1 MSQIDVKP
9 GPDSDCG
16 WWPPGAGEPGSDWTF
31 EPACLRLSYEGPG
44 ESLDVHVMTPHGPR
58 ALAAIPVAAIA
69 EILAGHPQ
77 DEADAANDEG
87 EAVYEAVLHHLVG
100 LVGSEIEVQV
110 GLVAAPS
117 PLATLTGTLWA
128 AADIEWRGDAVL
140 FFAVGD
146 IVNGFYIGREQF
158 VRADAHAS
166 HSEDGTLELVDADG
180 GTLRI
185 RYKALDQE

>member
-16 WWPPGAGEPGSDWTF
+16 WWPPGAGEPGCDWTF
-31 EPACLRLSYEGPG
+31 EPACLRLSYDGPG
-44 ESLDVHVMTPHGPR
+44 ESLDVHVMTPQGPR

-69 EILAGHPQ
+69 QILDAGRPQ
-77 DEADAANDEG
+77 DDAASGEG
-87 EAVYEAVLHHLVG
+87 EAVYEAVLEHLVG

-110 GLVAAPS
+110 GLAGAPS
-117 PLATLTGTLWA
+117 PLATLSGTLWA
-128 AADIEWRGDAVL
+128 AADVEWRGDAVL
-140 FFAVGD
+140 FFAIGD

-158 VRADAHAS
+158 VRGDAQAS

-180 GTLRI
+180 ATLRI
-185 RYKALDQE
+185 RDTALDQQ

>member
-1 MSQIDVKP
+1 MSQIDVRP

-31 EPACLRLSYEGPG
+31 EPACLRLSYDGPG

-69 EILAGHPQ
+69 QILDAGRPR
-77 DEADAANDEG
+77 DDAASGEG
-87 EAVYEAVLHHLVG
+87 QAVYEAVLEHLVG

-110 GLVAAPS
+110 GLATGRS
-117 PLATLTGTLWA
+117 PLATLSGTLWA
-128 AADIEWRGDAVL
+128 AADIQWRGDAVL

-158 VRADAHAS
+158 VCGDAHAS

-180 GTLRI
+180 ATLRI
-185 RYKALDQE
+185 RDRALDDE